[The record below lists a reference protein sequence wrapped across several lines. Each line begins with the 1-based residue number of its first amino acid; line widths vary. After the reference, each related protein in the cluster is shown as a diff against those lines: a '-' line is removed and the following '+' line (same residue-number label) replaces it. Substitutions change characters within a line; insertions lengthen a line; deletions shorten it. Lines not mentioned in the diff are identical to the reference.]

1 MSRTAETSAITGHS
15 KRFSKM
21 FLDLVSFKLVHV
33 SDISAP
39 YTLAKIREP
48 GDYII

>member
-15 KRFSKM
+15 KPFSRM

-33 SDISAP
+33 SDMSPP
-39 YTLAKIREP
+39 YFLANIREP